1 MADHTYFEPVSGDAV
16 KNIDQGDGTYAHR
29 VAAVPVSGSPLVA
42 KGQEDV
48 IDATLVLDTSAYAD
62 GDVLS
67 VVAELTGFFA
77 AASGSRLLESLV
89 VIDEDDQGVG
99 FDLLFLNA
107 TATLGTIN
115 TAPSISDADA
125 RKIIGRVN
133 VLASDYIDLG
143 GVRVAVLS
151 SINQVLKAA
160 SGATSVWIAT
170 ITRSGA
176 PTYTAS
182 GIRLKIG
189 VL

>member
-1 MADHTYFEPVSGDAV
+1 MVDKTVIGAHDTRRRIAD
-16 KNIDQGDGTYAHR
+16 IGTG
-29 VAAVPVSGSPLVA
+29 VAGLTEHAETMVA
-42 KGQEDV
+42 IGRETV
-48 IDATLVLDTSAYAD
+48 IDATLVLDTSIYAD

-67 VVAELTGFFA
+67 VIAELASFFPNQ
-77 AASGSRLLESLV
+77 GGVRLVESLI

-99 FDLLFLNA
+99 FDLLFFNA

-125 RKIIGRVN
+125 RKIIGKVS
-133 VLASDYIDLG
+133 VVASDYIDLG
-143 GVRVAVLS
+143 GNRIACLS
-151 SINQVLKAA
+151 GINQVLKAA

-170 ITRSGA
+170 ITRSGT

-182 GIRLKIG
+182 GLKLKIG

>member
-1 MADHTYFEPVSGDAV
+1 MVDKSVVG
-16 KNIDQGDGTYAHR
+16 AHETRRR
-29 VAAVPVSGSPLVA
+29 VAGIGTGVDGREEHADTVVA
-42 KGQEDV
+42 LGRDDV

-67 VVAELTGFFA
+67 VVAELASFFPNPA
-77 AASGSRLLESLV
+77 GSRLLESLI

-99 FDLLFLNA
+99 FDLLFMNA

-125 RKIIGRVN
+125 RKIIGKVS
-133 VLASDYIDLG
+133 VVASDYIDLG
-143 GVRVAVLS
+143 GNRIACLS
-151 SINQVLKAA
+151 GINQVLKAA

-170 ITRSGA
+170 ITRSGT

-182 GIRLKIG
+182 GLKLKIG